1 MTMYEKDL
9 EKILVSEEE
18 IAERVG
24 ALAAEMDAYY
34 KGEEVVLVCILKGA
48 VTFFSDL
55 VRLVSFPVQF
65 DFMCVS
71 SYGSGTVS
79 SGKVQIKKDLS
90 VDISG
95 KNVLLVEDI
104 LDTGN
109 TMAALIELLKER
121 NPKDIKLCALLNKAE
136 RREQPIEADFSGFD
150 IPDEFVVGYGLDY
163 DERYR
168 QLPFVGVLKHEV
180 YEQS

>member
-1 MTMYEKDL
+1 MIIEKDVDR
-9 EKILVSEEE
+9 ILVSKSE
-18 IAERVG
+18 IAKRVKEL
-24 ALAAEMDAYY
+24 ALEMDEFYQ
-34 KGEEVVLVCILKGA
+34 GEEVVLVCILKGA

-55 VRLVSFPVQF
+55 VRSVSFPVQF

-71 SYGSGTVS
+71 SYGSGSVS
-79 SGKVQIKKDLS
+79 TGDVQIKKDLS

-109 TMAALIELLKER
+109 TMMALIELLKER
-121 NPKDIKLCALLNKAE
+121 NPKDIKLCTFLNKPA
-136 RREQPIEADFSGFD
+136 RREQPIEADFCGFD
-150 IPDEFVVGYGLDY
+150 IPDEFVIGYGLDY

-168 QLPFVGVLKHEV
+168 QMPYIGVLKREV
-180 YEQS
+180 YE

>member
-1 MTMYEKDL
+1 MTLYEKDL

-18 IAERVG
+18 IAARVKS
-24 ALAAEMDAYY
+24 LAEEMDAYY

-55 VRLVSFPVQF
+55 VRHVSFPVQF

-71 SYGSGTVS
+71 SYGSGAVS

-109 TMAALIELLKER
+109 TMSALIELLKER

-136 RREQPIEADFSGFD
+136 RRVQPIEADFSGFD

-168 QLPFVGVLKHEV
+168 QLPFVGILKHEV
-180 YEQS
+180 YE